1 MMHAYYH
8 ATVHRRSVLP
18 FPINHGD
25 SVHVRAM
32 PCETFASLRE
42 LFEQR
47 GWPTK
52 QPNSPRYVFL
62 RQGGQRSVLGWI
74 HFLHQSFGIQISVS
88 FNDFL
93 S

>member
-62 RQGGQRSVLGWI
+62 RRWSKICFGFV